1 MPGMATPTELFM
13 ILAVFGRV
21 VVHFNRQNK
30 W

>member
-13 ILAVFGRV
+13 ILAVFGGV